1 MEGRTDGLAAGGGNR
16 PHRGVPDGRPVLAWS
31 RTPMPY
37 LPLGERD
44 RVR

>member
-1 MEGRTDGLAAGGGNR
+1 MGWRPVAATGHTVVSLTGGR
-16 PHRGVPDGRPVLAWS
+16 VLAWS